1 MYRAGITYEQ
11 FGKLN
16 MKQIHIIS
24 HAYAKKLEDD
34 FRIADVE
41 AFIQGRYMV
50 DALLCTVGNM
60 LGGKNTKFS
69 YPEQA
74 YSIAHQETKLTE
86 EEIQR
91 QREQFIATLTAM
103 GNNFKLNKEREA
115 LNNNNGE

>member
-16 MKQIHIIS
+16 MKQIRIIAN
-24 HAYAKKLEDD
+24 AYSKKLEED
-34 FRIADVE
+34 FKIADIT
-41 AFIQGRYMV
+41 AYIQGRYMV
-50 DALLCTVGNM
+50 DALLATVGNM
-60 LGGKNTKFS
+60 LGGKNSRFS

-74 YSIAHQETKLTE
+74 YSMAGKEPELTE

-103 GNNFKLNKEREA
+103 GNNFQLNKEKEELLAQKR
-115 LNNNNGE
+115 

>member
-1 MYRAGITYEQ
+1 MYRAGISYTE

-16 MKQIHIIS
+16 MKQIHIIA
-24 HAYAKKLEDD
+24 HAYAEKLEDD
-34 FRIADVE
+34 FRIADVQ

-50 DALLCTVGNM
+50 EALLCTVGNM

-74 YSIAHQETKLTE
+74 YSMSHQETKLTE

-91 QREQFIATLTAM
+91 QREQFIAALTAM

-115 LNNNNGE
+115 LKNGE